1 LPIAIKKILCYNFY
15 YAAQGGKMK
24 KSTFRAG
31 MFFLFVTLVPAIHAQ
46 TKDELINDIL
56 INPARYWNIQVT
68 VVGEVQNVNADPA
81 GTTRGTYTLLDDSC
95 PNTIIVRTR
104 DLPPVGRAFRVTGM
118 VLPYT
123 NQAKVPVI
131 KELERADAA
140 EFSASTRNL
149 LLGLGAVLLILIIVF
164 VALLLK
170 PKKSVGPRSRSEAEN
185 EPEGKHKEPKG
196 EGPLPTVA
204 VPMPGPQGDETQL
217 ILNPNAELLVELG
230 NDKGM
235 IFTVSK
241 NVSTIGRSG
250 ARSNDIV
257 LTDNTVSKEQ
267 ASLHFDPISG
277 RFSII
282 NESAKNPT
290 KVSGMVASQPILLK
304 GNELIEMGKTALRF
318 KLV

>member
-1 LPIAIKKILCYNFY
+1 
-15 YAAQGGKMK
+15 MK
-24 KSTFRAG
+24 KSTFRAS
-31 MFFLFVTLVPAIHAQ
+31 MVLLLMTLVLNSHAQ
-46 TKDELINDIL
+46 TKDDLINDIL
-56 INPARYWNIQVT
+56 INPARYWNMQVT

-81 GTTRGTYTLLDDSC
+81 GTTRGTFTLLDDSC

-104 DLPPVGRAFRVTGM
+104 DLPPVGRAFRVTGL

-131 KELERADAA
+131 KELERTDAA

-149 LLGLGAVLLILIIVF
+149 LLGLGAVLLVLIIVF

-170 PKKSVGPRSRSEAEN
+170 PKKSVAPRSRSEADN
-185 EPEGKHKEPKG
+185 EPEVKHEKPKG

-204 VPMPGPQGDETQL
+204 VPMAGPQGDETQL
-217 ILNPNAELLVELG
+217 LLNPNAELLVELG
-230 NDKGM
+230 NDKGRT
-235 IFTVSK
+235 FTVSK

-250 ARSNDIV
+250 TRLNDIV

-267 ASLHFDPISG
+267 ASLHFDPVSG
-277 RFSII
+277 RFSIV

-290 KVSGMVASQPILLK
+290 KVGGMVASQPVLLK

-318 KLV
+318 KLK